1 MQSKSVI
8 KWFRLTAAAALTL
21 FACVFAFASCG
32 REKKGGLWALLDE
45 LKAGYE
51 WIDLSREVSP
61 ETVHWPGF
69 DPLEVSVKYS
79 FESTYRDFGNNE
91 NNSFLSYLY
100 TLPGQYGTH
109 TDVPGHFDPAGR
121 TLERYGAK
129 ELVYPLVVIDKTA
142 AVAADIEY
150 ALTAQD
156 VRDFEAAHGK
166 IPAGAFVV
174 FRSGWSKAAERETRY
189 PGWDIGALEFL
200 VNERDIAGVGHET
213 PDTDPS
219 AVGESEAGMVGEN
232 YVLDHGKLNVELL
245 HNLDALPATGA
256 VIFITFP
263 LVKGGTGFTSRVFA
277 IAPKGRR

>member
-1 MQSKSVI
+1 MKKVSG
-8 KWFRLTAAAALTL
+8 LMAAAALAL
-21 FACVFAFASCG
+21 ALCAAALASCKS
-32 REKKGGLWALLDE
+32 EKKGGLWALLDE
-45 LKAGYE
+45 LKADYE
-51 WIDLSREVSP
+51 WVDLSREVSP

-79 FESTYRDFGNNE
+79 FEDTYRDFGSNE
-91 NNSFLSYLY
+91 NNSFLAYLY

-121 TLERYGAK
+121 TTDRYGAK
-129 ELVYPLVVIDKTA
+129 ELAYPLVVVDKTA
-142 AVAADIEY
+142 AVAADPGY

-156 VRDFEAAHGK
+156 LRDFEAAHGK

-174 FRSGWSKAAERETRY
+174 FRSGWSKVAGKEARY

-200 VNERDIAGVGHET
+200 VSERDVAGVGHET

-219 AVGESEAGMVGEN
+219 AVGESDVGMIGEN

-245 HNLDALPATGA
+245 QNLDTLPVTGA

-263 LVKGGTGFTSRVFA
+263 LIKDGTGFTSRVFA
-277 IAPKGRR
+277 IAPKG